1 MGVLP
6 LRVRVSRFV
15 VLIGIL
21 AAALG
26 CSPAQK
32 GLPLGA
38 AESTETTV
46 AAPRVPAGS
55 PGPGFGET
63 DNLGSFPTFMPP
75 VAAGTETQE
84 CSLGTDPY
92 STCI

>member
-1 MGVLP
+1 MGVPP
-6 LRVRVSRFV
+6 LRLRVLSGV

-21 AAALG
+21 AAAMG
-26 CSPAQK
+26 CSRAHE

-38 AESTETTV
+38 AESAETPV
-46 AAPRVPAGS
+46 AAPRVPPRS
-55 PGPGFGET
+55 TGPGFDDT
-63 DNLGSFPTFMPP
+63 DNLGSFPAFLPP